1 MSDSSSSAISSLASE
16 YRERYHAVDPHVPI
30 AYAVPERK
38 QFSSREHLDDTHVSR
53 SEHFA
58 DLSIPAGI
66 RHVLWAL
73 LWETERIQA
82 ALTLQR
88 DVNQV
93 PFTDELCRELDA
105 LSPHF
110 ARASRTHYRHYE
122 AGLARA
128 VSVSMLDVLEPL
140 VCGASSRI

>member
-82 ALTLQR
+82 ARSRFSAMSSGAVYGRALPR
-88 DVNQV
+88 ADSGPCRPPIPVHAGP
-93 PFTDELCRELDA
+93 PFRLMPVHDSGPC
-105 LSPHF
+105 
-110 ARASRTHYRHYE
+110 RASR
-122 AGLARA
+122 
-128 VSVSMLDVLEPL
+128 V
-140 VCGASSRI
+140 